1 MQICDWCRFS
11 YSKLL
16 LSVSLNIHL
25 YHLTDVHVC
34 RSQIPLLFLTKYL
47 QEKFKNTMVGNM
59 IFWFFFSI
67 VGQPMCV
74 LLYYHDVMNRQAQTN
89 G

>member
-1 MQICDWCRFS
+1 EISSRQ
-11 YSKLL
+11 
-16 LSVSLNIHL
+16 V
-25 YHLTDVHVC
+25 
-34 RSQIPLLFLTKYL
+34 
-47 QEKFKNTMVGNM
+47 QEHNEVGNM